1 MKRTVLSAG
10 LISAMLLF
18 STSAMSSN
26 NAPNSGEDDS
36 AKFGFLKRTSASLG
50 PHYFTVR
57 VTAETFSRQFST
69 DAIQSFGVNV
79 YWKTKGYDQDKGRHN
94 LSVTAPN
101 LPRCPFKEER
111 QCDDS
116 RNKLR
121 GNSKSSSE
129 HLEGLVYSYLEID
142 NGIYIQGQVPDKFHR
157 ATRFFKH
164 RYSGYEYP
172 PANKQDD
179 EWDDTNVRLSAI
191 FFSQSDAPCD
201 KAGSRFC
208 GGQDGYQVPK
218 DILISSNDLEYLVIE
233 VIGFQ
238 HTNKTVFKN
247 DAFYTFPVA
256 AVKYVPTGQGK
267 KMKVLR
273 SDRHAGPGMGMEM
286 FAGHFPSTPPNN
298 NSGGYWDVYKT
309 NIHGNAAEID
319 FTNIDI
325 LKVGLSYNPR
335 YPVWENPQQTG
346 IYFKLDKTDLICF
359 PWADAKCIY
368 PLK

>member
-18 STSAMSSN
+18 STSAISSN
-26 NAPNSGEDDS
+26 NAPNSGDDLS
-36 AKFGFLKRTSASLG
+36 ANFGFLKRTSASLG

-79 YWKTKGYDQDKGRHN
+79 YWKTKGYDQDKGRNN

-111 QCDDS
+111 QCDNGRD
-116 RNKLR
+116 KLR
-121 GNSKSSSE
+121 GNSEASSE
-129 HLEGLVYSYLEID
+129 HLEGLLYSYLEID
-142 NGIYIQGQVPDKFHR
+142 NGIYIQGKVPDKLQR
-157 ATRFFKH
+157 ATRFFRH
-164 RYSGYEYP
+164 RYGGYEYP
-172 PANKQDD
+172 PANKQD
-179 EWDDTNVRLSAI
+179 EVDDPNVRLSAI
-191 FFSQSDAPCD
+191 FFSQSEAPCE

-208 GGQDGYQVPK
+208 GGQDGHQVPK

-238 HTNKTVFKN
+238 HTNKGMFKK
-247 DAFYTFPVA
+247 DAFYTFPIA

-267 KMKVLR
+267 KMKILR
-273 SDRHAGPGMGMEM
+273 SDRHAKPGMGMEM
-286 FAGHFPSTPPNN
+286 FAATFPSTPPNN
-298 NSGGYWDVYKT
+298 ETDGYWDVGAT
-309 NIHGNAAEID
+309 SIHDDATEID
-319 FTNIDI
+319 FTNIDV
-325 LKVGLSYNPR
+325 LKVKLFYNSQ
-335 YPVWENPQQTG
+335 YPDYNIPEQTG
-346 IYFKLDKTDLICF
+346 IYFQLEKTDLICF
-359 PWADAKCIY
+359 PWADAKCVY